1 MRAGTGGRGVGLDEE
16 VNPLGEVPAL
26 VNAGLLF
33 ICGVGGL
40 HRVGLKLAG
49 SMAVIVSSGPG
60 GAGSRCRLFH
70 WRWVQAGLWLR
81 ACPSV
86 VFSGADAAEAVQR
99 RVGRGTERG
108 AGGNPGGTLAA
119 VGRVVPVVSS
129 PPGKES
135 AAGRPLLGWAVGG
148 FSEVEPASMII
159 YGRPA
164 AGLQVGDLRC
174 RLGLGCLLF

>member
-108 AGGNPGGTLAA
+108 AGETRGEPWRLWGGLSPRCPPRPEKSRPQA
-119 VGRVVPVVSS
+119 VRCRGGRS
-129 PPGKES
+129 
-135 AAGRPLLGWAVGG
+135 GG
-148 FSEVEPASMII
+148 FRRWNRQA
-159 YGRPA
+159 
-164 AGLQVGDLRC
+164 
-174 RLGLGCLLF
+174 